1 MAGAGAFYL
10 VRLHDVRTAQIITH
24 NQSSY
29 CGMGGFLG
37 ETQDFCCDAQ
47 GPLCLAGSK
56 PVLGDGGGA
65 AGHLGGMGAG
75 SVGNRKRR
83 GDCRADVVSG
93 AGHYRRCGVGSP
105 VDSPGKFTQ
114 SAVGRLCHEHLDCVG
129 SGTDGALDRAA
140 GVIRH
145 WHERRHFHCSHQCR
159 LAAPR
164 APRDR

>member
-1 MAGAGAFYL
+1 MVGAGAFYP
-10 VRLHDVRTAQIITH
+10 VRLNDVRTAQIITH
-24 NQSSY
+24 KQA
-29 CGMGGFLG
+29 CCRGMAGFLG
-37 ETQDFCCDAQ
+37 EIQDFCCDTQ

-56 PVLGDGGGA
+56 LVLGNGGGA

-83 GDCRADVVSG
+83 RDCRADVVSG
-93 AGHYRRCGVGSP
+93 VGHYRWRGVGSQ
-105 VDSPGKFTQ
+105 VDSLGKFTQ
-114 SAVGRLCHEHLDCVG
+114 SAVGRLCHERLDCVG